1 MDRLSGSVA
10 TLSLAAD
17 DQVLSHRPTMPRF
30 TLSHMPVEILV
41 VILLMVRDAAVEQ
54 AGYTQAGFDFSSSST
69 SGTAAPDGSPWMGVT
84 HVCARLR
91 GVALATPMLWTIII
105 LEDGALWASM
115 FTKRSGVVPLSIYAY
130 RRRSTGVRKQRALLA
145 TIPHFGT
152 QISRLVIQGY
162 EYASVQGLLDSLDW
176 ACLELTSLSVGNLSS
191 RPKYQTLRLPP
202 AFLANPGPCL
212 TSLNLGYLM
221 LDSAQP
227 RAAFMSVRRLRLERP
242 QFEDRGRGTSI
253 GDSQIDLMC
262 KWLKEM
268 PLLEELTLL
277 HTPEGFRRDALNSRH
292 AYGRYHLY
300 LRKLSIARIFSL
312 PPTLALLN
320 KIGLPSEAFFI
331 SFNASEWARAP
342 TRLDQDLFPRL
353 VDYLR
358 QFGGQATVT
367 GANSGAFDKHLPTIR
382 LRPKDSDPHLSSV
395 TLSLHLPDKPTHL
408 RLHLFGLSR
417 DLLPV
422 LRITFQQLFPI
433 HIIEELRVYGP
444 QSLASGAL
452 DGDLHLLDACR
463 TLIVD
468 SMELTVPGFAMLPR
482 LRELRIRSSDEN
494 GCPDPGTLLL
504 WLRCR
509 DGSDAPRLE
518 RLTFEGAT
526 GLQGAEHTVAMDSI
540 RLLVGE
546 LRWE

>member
-17 DQVLSHRPTMPRF
+17 DQVLCHRPTMPRF

-41 VILLMVRDAAVEQ
+41 VILLMVRDAAIKQ

-105 LEDGALWASM
+105 LEDGASWASILAQ
-115 FTKRSGVVPLSIYAY
+115 RSGTMPLSVHAH
-130 RRRSTGVRKQRALLA
+130 RRRTTGARKQRTLLA
-145 TIPHFGT
+145 AIPHLGT
-152 QISRLVIQGY
+152 HISRLLVQGY
-162 EYASVQGLLDSLDW
+162 EIMSVHSLLNSLDW
-176 ACLELTSLSVGNLSS
+176 TRLELTALSVGNFTD
-191 RPKYQTLRLPP
+191 RPRQSLRLPP
-202 AFLANPGPCL
+202 TFLANAGSYL
-212 TSLNLGYLM
+212 TSLDLGYLQF
-221 LDSAQP
+221 DSTQP
-227 RAAFMSVRRLRLERP
+227 RVAFKNMRRLRLEHPR
-242 QFEDRGRGTSI
+242 FEDHSRDTYV
-253 GDSQIDLMC
+253 GDSQTDLMC
-262 KWLKEM
+262 DWLREM
-268 PLLEELTLL
+268 PFLEEFTLLEP
-277 HTPEGFRRDALNSRH
+277 PEGFPMDVFDSRR
-292 AYGRYHLY
+292 AYGISHLC
-300 LRKLSIARIFSL
+300 LKKLSVAVINSL
-312 PPTLALLN
+312 YSTLGLLN

-331 SFNASEWARAP
+331 SWNASEWTYAP
-342 TRLDQDLFPRL
+342 SGLAHDLFPRL
-353 VDYLR
+353 VDYLG
-358 QFGGQATVT
+358 QFWGQVIVA
-367 GANSGAFDKHLPTIR
+367 GAHSGPFGKQLPTIR
-382 LRPKDSDPHLSSV
+382 LRPKDSAHRFMSV

-408 RLHLFGLSR
+408 RLHLFGSSR

-422 LRITFQQLFPI
+422 LRTAFQQLFPI
-433 HIIEELRVYGP
+433 HIIEELRVHGP

-468 SMELTVPGFAMLPR
+468 SMELTVPGFAILPR
-482 LRELRIRSSDEN
+482 LRELRIMSSEES

-526 GLQGAEHTVAMDSI
+526 SLQGAKHTVAMDSI
-540 RLLVGE
+540 RLLVGS
-546 LRWE
+546 LQWE